1 MLLPLKIGVRRTTGS
16 FATCSDIH
24 LATCSFSAFSR
35 RQYSAEYSDVE
46 VTAAAGVDV
55 CEVEDA
61 LGDGFVAVVEAC
73 EEKENTSF

>member
-35 RQYSAEYSDVE
+35 RQYSAEYSDDVDD
-46 VTAAAGVDV
+46 VTGVDV